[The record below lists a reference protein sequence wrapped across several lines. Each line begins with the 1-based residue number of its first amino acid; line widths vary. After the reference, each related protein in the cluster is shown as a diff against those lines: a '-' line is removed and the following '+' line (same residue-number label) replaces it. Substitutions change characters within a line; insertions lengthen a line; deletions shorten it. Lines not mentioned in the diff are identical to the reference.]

1 MKRGI
6 ARRAFSAVAIV
17 LLLAG
22 CATMQ
27 GMQQDVE
34 NNPKAVLGSLLG
46 AGAGAGIAAL
56 AGGNPAVII
65 GSALAGGLLGG
76 YIGNRLDKRDKQ
88 MAAVPRSAPSMP
100 TDRQPGL
107 EPGLGVPGSTTPT
120 KTYQLAN
127 GYLAGTRRPSTSATS
142 RSRPMAPRAA
152 GRTWQIQPSMKRGT
166 ALIRTISAR
175 SRRWPLRRDRGAQQR
190 AYDPRQAFKADTNH
204 DGTIESTSSPRLMT
218 CSSWAT

>member
-6 ARRAFSAVAIV
+6 ARRACSAVAIV
-17 LLLAG
+17 LLLVG

-88 MAAVPRSAPSMP
+88 MAAEAAQRAFDANPTGQPSVWNNP
-100 TDRQPGL
+100 DSGHS
-107 EPGLGVPGSTTPT
+107 GSITPT

-127 GYLAGTRRPSTSATS
+127 GQYCRMYTQTINIGNEPQQTYGTACRQPDGS
-142 RSRPMAPRAA
+142 
-152 GRTWQIQPSMKRGT
+152 WQIQP
-166 ALIRTISAR
+166 A
-175 SRRWPLRRDRGAQQR
+175 
-190 AYDPRQAFKADTNH
+190 
-204 DGTIESTSSPRLMT
+204 
-218 CSSWAT
+218 

>member
-27 GMQQDVE
+27 QGIE

-76 YIGNRLDKRDKQ
+76 YIGNRLDTRDKA
-88 MAAVPRSAPSMP
+88 MAAEAAQRAFDNNP
-100 TDRQPGL
+100 TGQASVWNNPDSGHS
-107 EPGLGVPGSTTPT
+107 GSVTPT
-120 KTYQLAN
+120 KTYQLATGQYCRMYTQTIN
-127 GYLAGTRRPSTSATS
+127 IGNEPQQTYGTACRQPDGS
-142 RSRPMAPRAA
+142 
-152 GRTWQIQPSMKRGT
+152 WQIQPT
-166 ALIRTISAR
+166 
-175 SRRWPLRRDRGAQQR
+175 
-190 AYDPRQAFKADTNH
+190 
-204 DGTIESTSSPRLMT
+204 
-218 CSSWAT
+218 

>member
-6 ARRAFSAVAIV
+6 ARRAFSAVAIA

-27 GMQQDVE
+27 QDIE

-76 YIGNRLDKRDKQ
+76 YIGNRLDARDKQ
-88 MAAVPRSAPSMP
+88 MAAEAAQRAFDSNP
-100 TDRQPGL
+100 TGQASVWNNPDSGHY
-107 EPGLGVPGSTTPT
+107 GSITPT
-120 KTYQLAN
+120 KTYQLATGQYCRMYTQTIN
-127 GYLAGTRRPSTSATS
+127 IGNEPQQTYGTACRQPD
-142 RSRPMAPRAA
+142 
-152 GRTWQIQPSMKRGT
+152 GTWQIQP
-166 ALIRTISAR
+166 A
-175 SRRWPLRRDRGAQQR
+175 
-190 AYDPRQAFKADTNH
+190 
-204 DGTIESTSSPRLMT
+204 
-218 CSSWAT
+218 